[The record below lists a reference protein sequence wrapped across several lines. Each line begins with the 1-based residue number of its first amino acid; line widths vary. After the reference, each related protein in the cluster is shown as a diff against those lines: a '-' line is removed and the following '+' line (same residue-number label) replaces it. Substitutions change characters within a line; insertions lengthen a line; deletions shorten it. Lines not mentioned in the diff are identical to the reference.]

1 MEEHKSRTHFSEKD
15 ISICPHHTTC
25 DSIPPSA
32 IIFTKRKERER
43 ERETSILLHLSFPFL
58 IAFSKR

>member
-43 ERETSILLHLSFPFL
+43 NFNSVASLFSFSYCILEA
-58 IAFSKR
+58 IT